1 MSTATETGGER
12 LPREAT
18 IAGKAATIRK
28 MAKSDDAAML
38 AFARSL
44 PEHDLLFLMRDIT
57 QPEVIDRW
65 LSRVDDGDI
74 SAVVAEQEGKLIGST
89 TVIPSDEPWSA
100 HVGEL
105 RVIVSPEARGTG
117 LGTQLAQEAFA
128 LALERGLERMIA
140 RMTTDQTGAIAA
152 FEGLGFKAEG
162 VLRDHVIDPAGQKHD
177 LLVMGHDVR
186 QFQNTLTAYGVTDAL
201 A

>member
-1 MSTATETGGER
+1 MSTAMETAGER
-12 LPREAT
+12 LPREVT
-18 IAGKAATIRK
+18 IAGKTVTIRK
-28 MAKSDDAAML
+28 MAKSDAGAML
-38 AFARSL
+38 AFARAL

-65 LSRVDDGDI
+65 LTLVDEGEM
-74 SAVVAEQEGKLIGST
+74 SAIVAEQDGRLIGST

-105 RVIVSPEARGTG
+105 RVIVSTEARGTG
-117 LGTQLAQEAFA
+117 LGTRLAQEAFA
-128 LALERGLERMIA
+128 LALELGLERMIA

-162 VLRDHVIDPAGQKHD
+162 VLRDHVIDQAGQKHD
-177 LLVMGHDVR
+177 LLVMGHDVHR
-186 QFQNTLTAYGVTDAL
+186 FQGTLAAYGVTDAL